1 MSAMI
6 TLGKA
11 MTVSKKSALRRKCSH
26 VSLLVAAALSG
37 GALFVNPALAQS
49 SSGQN
54 SAAEEAEEVIIVTAT
69 KRGQTVLQ
77 APLSVSVVTSQTIE
91 DSGASNTSELATLI
105 PSLVVSNSQGPV
117 QSNVGIRGVTT
128 AGGSA
133 ALEPSVGIYVDGIFT
148 DRTSIGIGDFNDI
161 AAVEVLRGPQST
173 QFGNASPAGIVNYVT
188 KRPEADF
195 GGEVRATL
203 GDFNKQQFAASV
215 TGTIIPNEMLGRISF
230 YSNKRDGFLKNLA
243 GKDMNDQNSYG
254 VRGKLLVA
262 PEGPLQLTI
271 SLEYSKTDINCCQ
284 PVWDNVPEA
293 LYARFATGSQQYPF
307 NGTGAPL
314 PRNQV
319 KGQVIAVDGASTFE
333 QDLVAGSFDFRW
345 KFGDGFELASITAG
359 RQANQTSASDVDF
372 SSLNLINFPA
382 VGRTNRHISQEFRL
396 TSPKDKALTYLLG
409 AYFFQKNVEETS
421 ASVIN
426 PQLAAIGGGGIFAQ
440 FSPSANLITNR
451 NAALFGEATW
461 EVSEKLSF
469 TGGLRYNYDDK
480 KISAFAERLR
490 QNGTPLSPRQTI
502 PDNKTQRDGGEW
514 TGKLVAQYD
523 WSNNWNTYAS
533 YTRGYK
539 AFGINDDANLLRNIP
554 GADYFFDSEKVDNF
568 ELGTKG
574 YIEPIRTS
582 LSLVLFNMDYSNFQS
597 LASFVDT
604 NNQLRFFLQNAA
616 SVVSKGVELDFVSRP
631 TKHLIVSGGV
641 TFLDATFDSYP
652 NAQGPSGRID
662 LSGKP
667 LSDAP
672 QWSASLV
679 GRYERPIGENL
690 KFYTQADMFY
700 RSDVYTEL
708 TYNLLQV
715 QKAHTKY
722 NARIGIGQMGNGWAL
737 EAWGRNLTNE
747 ITFGRATSAAILG
760 QLTSVLPF
768 VGVAS
773 YPTGTSTLKFTSEP
787 RTYGA
792 TLIYRF

>member
-1 MSAMI
+1 MI
-6 TLGKA
+6 AKPNLGEV
-11 MTVSKKSALRRKCSH
+11 MTISKKSALRCNCSL
-26 VSLLVAAALSG
+26 VSLFIAVALSG
-37 GALFVNPALAQS
+37 NALIASPAMAQTPGDPGA
-49 SSGQN
+49 
-54 SAAEEAEEVIIVTAT
+54 AAPGSEEVIIVTAT

-77 APLSVSVVTSQTIE
+77 APVSVSVVTSQTIE
-91 DSGASNTSELATLI
+91 NSGATNMSELATLI

-188 KRPEADF
+188 KGPEANF
-195 GGEVRATL
+195 GGEARATL
-203 GDFNKQQFAASV
+203 GNFNKQQFAASV
-215 TGTIIPNEMLGRISF
+215 TGPIIPNQVLGRISV

-262 PEGPLQLTI
+262 PDAPLQLTI
-271 SLEYSKTDINCCQ
+271 SLEASKTDINCCQ

-293 LYARFATGSQQYPF
+293 LYTRFTTGAQQFPF
-307 NGTGAPL
+307 KGTGAPF

-319 KGQVIAVDGASTFE
+319 ADQVVAVDGANRFE
-333 QDLVAGSFDFRW
+333 QDLFAGSFDFRW

-359 RQANQTSASDVDF
+359 RQADQTSATDVDF
-372 SSLNLINFPA
+372 SSLNLINFPD
-382 VGRTNRHISQEFRL
+382 VGRTNSHISQEFRL
-396 TSPKDKALTYLLG
+396 TSPKDRPLTYLLG
-409 AYFFQKNVEETS
+409 AYFFQKNVKETS

-426 PQLAAIGGGGIFAQ
+426 PQLAAIAGGNIFAQ
-440 FSPSANLITNR
+440 YAPSGNVIKNR

-461 EVSEKLSF
+461 DVSPKLSF
-469 TGGLRYNYDDK
+469 TAGLRYNYDDK
-480 KISAFAERLR
+480 KTSAFAERLR

-502 PDNKTQRDGGEW
+502 PANKTQRDGSKW

-523 WSNNWNTYAS
+523 WSSNFNTYAS

-582 LSLVLFNMDYSNFQS
+582 LSFILFNMEYSNFQS
-597 LASFVDT
+597 LSSFVDT

-616 SVVSKGVELDFVSRP
+616 SVVSKGAELDFVSRP
-631 TKHLIVSGGV
+631 TDRLTFSGGV
-641 TFLDATFDSYP
+641 TFLDANFDSYP
-652 NAQGPSGRID
+652 NAQGTLGKID

-672 QWSASLV
+672 KWSASLV
-679 GRYERPIGENL
+679 GRYERPIGDSL
-690 KFYTQADMFY
+690 MLYTQADLFY

-708 TYNLLQV
+708 TYSPLQV
-715 QKAHTKY
+715 QKAYTKY
-722 NARIGIGQMGNGWAL
+722 NARIGIGQLGNGWSL
-737 EAWGRNLTNE
+737 EAWGRNLSNE
-747 ITFGRATSAAILG
+747 ITFGRATTGAILG

-768 VGVAS
+768 VGAAS
-773 YPTGTSTLKFTSEP
+773 YPTGTSTLKFTGEP

>member
-1 MSAMI
+1 MF
-6 TLGKA
+6 
-11 MTVSKKSALRRKCSH
+11 VSKKSVLRAKCSPF
-26 VSLLVAAALSG
+26 SLLVALALSS
-37 GALFVNPALAQS
+37 GALLASPALAQS
-49 SSGQN
+49 VN
-54 SAAEEAEEVIIVTAT
+54 TPATSASTEPEIVIVTAT

-77 APLSVSVVTSQTIE
+77 APLSVSVVTGQTIE
-91 DSGASNTSELATLI
+91 NSGATNTSELATLI

-148 DRTSIGIGDFNDI
+148 DRTSIGFGDFNDI

-173 QFGNASPAGIVNYVT
+173 QFGNASPAGIVNFVT

-195 GGEVRATL
+195 GGEIRATL
-203 GDFNKQQFAASV
+203 GDFSKQQFAASI
-215 TGTIIPNEMLGRISF
+215 TGTLIPDELLGRISVF
-230 YSNKRDGFLKNLA
+230 SNKRDGFLKNLA
-243 GKDMNDQNSYG
+243 GVDMNDQNSYG

-262 PEGPLQLTI
+262 PNGPLQLTV
-271 SLEYSKTDINCCQ
+271 SLEYSRTDQNCCQ

-293 LYARFATGSQQYPF
+293 LLARFATGSQQYPF

-314 PRNQV
+314 PRNQL
-319 KGQVIAVDGASTFE
+319 KDQVIAVDGASTFE

-345 KFGDGFELASITAG
+345 QFGDGFEFASITAG
-359 RQANQTSASDVDF
+359 RQANQLSATDVDF

-382 VGRTNRHISQEFRL
+382 VDRTNQHISQEFRL
-396 TSPKDKALTYLLG
+396 TSPADKPFTYLLG
-409 AYFFQKNVEETS
+409 AYFFQKRVHETS

-440 FSPSANLITNR
+440 IAPSGSNIKNR

-461 EVSEKLSF
+461 EVSSKLNL

-480 KISAFAERLR
+480 SISAFAERLR

-502 PDNKTQRDGGEW
+502 PDNKTQRDGGQW
-514 TGKLVAQYD
+514 TGKLVGQYE
-523 WSNNWNTYAS
+523 WSDNWTTYLS
-533 YTRGYK
+533 YARGYK
-539 AFGINDDANLLRNIP
+539 AFGINDDANLLRSSP
-554 GADYFFDSEKVDNF
+554 GADYFFDSEEVDNV

-582 LSLVLFNMDYSNFQS
+582 ISVVLFNMQYANFQS

-616 SVVSKGVELDFVSRP
+616 SVVSKGVEVDFVSRP
-631 TKHLIVSGGV
+631 TSNLTFSGGV
-641 TFLDATFDSYP
+641 TYLDATFDSYP
-652 NAQGPSGRID
+652 NAQGPAGRID
-662 LSGKP
+662 LSGRP

-672 QWSASLV
+672 EWSASLV
-679 GRYERPIGENL
+679 GRYEQPIGNNL
-690 KFYTQADMFY
+690 KIYGQGDIFY
-700 RSDVYTEL
+700 RSDVFTEL
-708 TYNLLQV
+708 TYNPLQV

-722 NARIGIGQMGNGWAL
+722 NARIGIGQVGNGWAL
-737 EAWGRNLTNE
+737 EAWGRNLSNE
-747 ITFGRATSAAILG
+747 ITFGRAATPAILG

-768 VGVAS
+768 VGVPS
-773 YPTGTSTLKFTSEP
+773 YPIGTSTLKFTGEP